1 MERRQSSLRA
11 RSLGLR
17 GLRPRV
23 DDRARQGL
31 RRVAQ
36 APGNGGVIM
45 TMNAAEKVRENR
57 LRRVADRRGLRLVK
71 SPRRD
76 PRALDYGT
84 YQLVDLRT
92 NHAASQ
98 ALSLNEV
105 EAYLTHPKVNQ

>member
-1 MERRQSSLRA
+1 
-11 RSLGLR
+11 
-17 GLRPRV
+17 
-23 DDRARQGL
+23 
-31 RRVAQ
+31 VAQ

-76 PRALDYGT
+76 TRAWDYGT
-84 YQLVDLRT
+84 YRLVDLRT
-92 NHAASQ
+92 DNIASE
-98 ALSLNEV
+98 ALTLDEI

>member
-1 MERRQSSLRA
+1 
-11 RSLGLR
+11 
-17 GLRPRV
+17 
-23 DDRARQGL
+23 
-31 RRVAQ
+31 VAQ

-45 TMNAAEKVRENR
+45 TMDPAQKVRENR

-84 YQLVDLRT
+84 YRLVDLRT
-92 NHAASQ
+92 DSSASET
-98 ALSLNEV
+98 LTLDEI